1 MTTYRG
7 LLFCKPCRL
16 QPQISTLSY
25 MTIFEKIIAREI
37 PSTIVF
43 ENENYIAFK
52 DINPRAPV
60 HVLCVPKKFS
70 SRLDEIS
77 DPLEL
82 GALMATAIHVARDA
96 LGLSDYRLA
105 VNVGAGAGQIVF
117 HTHVHIMGGWLDS
130 DADAQHDDMAAHG

>member
-1 MTTYRG
+1 
-7 LLFCKPCRL
+7 
-16 QPQISTLSY
+16 
-25 MTIFEKIIAREI
+25 MTIFEKIIAREL

-43 ENENYIAFK
+43 EDADFIAFK

-60 HVLCVPKKFS
+60 HVLCVPKKVS
-70 SRLDEIS
+70 SRLDEIT

-82 GALMATAIHVARDA
+82 GALMAVSIRVARDA

-117 HTHVHIMGGWLDS
+117 HTHVHIMGGWLDG
-130 DADAQHDDMAAHG
+130 DADAQHAEMAARDG

>member
-1 MTTYRG
+1 
-7 LLFCKPCRL
+7 
-16 QPQISTLSY
+16 

-43 ENENYIAFK
+43 EDADFIAFQ

-60 HVLCVPKKFS
+60 HVLCIPKKVS
-70 SRLDEIS
+70 HRLDEIT

-82 GALMATAIHVARDA
+82 GALMATAIRVAREH
-96 LGLSDYRLA
+96 LGLADYRLA

-117 HTHVHIMGGWLDS
+117 HTHVHIMGGWTDS
-130 DADAQHDDMAAHG
+130 DADAQHAEMAAHG

>member
-1 MTTYRG
+1 
-7 LLFCKPCRL
+7 
-16 QPQISTLSY
+16 

-43 ENENYIAFK
+43 EDAEFIAFK

-60 HVLCVPKKFS
+60 HVLCVPKKLS

-82 GALMATAIHVARDA
+82 GALMATAIRVARDH
-96 LGLSDYRLA
+96 LGLADYRLA

-117 HTHVHIMGGWLDS
+117 HTHVHILGGWTDG
-130 DADAQHDDMAAHG
+130 DANAQHAEMAAH